1 MPRSSLG
8 FHTITLSLSLESNE
22 VKPLIKH
29 FDKYREKTKLI
40 EMYLADKNGDILQV
54 YRPSA
59 DKGYFILPLWIKIKY
74 PKEYTGFKWSI
85 RCNYQNDAFK
95 SYFVEATI
103 NPKILGGITDYITAA
118 TYDDMET
125 AIKNFNLEA
134 ERISPI
140 LKDFHHYYLKRVDYC
155 INFALNE
162 LTPGCNYKQIM
173 KLIKRAD
180 IPPNYAE
187 WVKYDYTA
195 HEKKSKRFSFYLVN
209 KSVDINCYSK
219 YMELLE
225 RLQKPGRKGY
235 SQITPEMLDKAKDII
250 RFEVQFKYQKMFALN
265 RWAEELGNHK
275 TNKYES
281 LLTNEMCIDVIKDY
295 YDKTIMRGDWH
306 SLQYAIRRIRLHNFN
321 IQKENRLIDALNF
334 VNDCKTLSDAKSEYK
349 GEDLKAFKRT
359 LSDLSNLGIN
369 PVTIPKNWGIK
380 LIPNLLY
387 AYFDKVSDESWDEK
401 FDDISFDKSI
411 KKYGLPV

>member
-8 FHTITLSLSLESNE
+8 FHTITLSLNLENKE
-22 VKPLIKH
+22 VEQLIKH
-29 FDKYREKTKLI
+29 FDQYRVKTKLT

-54 YRPSA
+54 YRPSE
-59 DKGYFILPLWIKIKY
+59 DKEYFLLPLWVKIKY
-74 PKEYTGFKWSI
+74 HKGYKGIKWSI

-118 TYDDMET
+118 TYDDMEN
-125 AIKNFNLEA
+125 AIENFNNEA
-134 ERISPI
+134 KSISPI

-162 LTPGCNYKQIM
+162 LAPGCNYKQII

-180 IPPNYAE
+180 IPPKYAE

-195 HEKKSKRFSFYLVN
+195 HEKKSKRFSFYLIN
-209 KSVDINCYSK
+209 KSADINCYSK

-225 RLQKPGRKGY
+225 RSQKYASKGY
-235 SQITPEMLDKAKDII
+235 SQITPEMLDESLDII
-250 RFEVQFKYQKMFALN
+250 RFEVQYKYSKMYKLN
-265 RWAEELGNHK
+265 RKAEATGNHK

-281 LLTNEMCIDVIKDY
+281 LLTNEMCIDIISDY
-295 YDKTIMRGDWH
+295 YDKAIMRGDWH
-306 SLQYAIRRIRLHNFN
+306 SLQYAICRIKSQNFN
-321 IQKENRLIDALNF
+321 SQKKMRMIDALIF
-334 VNDCKTLSDAKSEYK
+334 VNECKTLSDAKSASK
-349 GEDLKAFKRT
+349 GDLKAFKRT
-359 LSDLSNLGIN
+359 LNDLSNLGIN

-380 LIPNLLY
+380 HIPNLLY
-387 AYFDKVSDESWDEK
+387 VFLDKVSNESWAEK
-401 FDDISFDKSI
+401 FDD
-411 KKYGLPV
+411 LP